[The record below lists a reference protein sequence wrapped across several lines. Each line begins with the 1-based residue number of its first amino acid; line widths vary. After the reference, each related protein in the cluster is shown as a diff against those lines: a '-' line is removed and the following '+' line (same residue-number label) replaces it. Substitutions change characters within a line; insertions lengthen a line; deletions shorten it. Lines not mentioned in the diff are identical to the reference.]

1 LLGHETTPA
10 ARLAFFMV
18 CPKGHEQ
25 KPMGQVLRRLAEKL
39 TEIMDG
45 ITRRMRNQV
54 SHTDA

>member
-1 LLGHETTPA
+1 
-10 ARLAFFMV
+10 MV